1 VLEIQRNYELCR
13 ARWLLIGLFL
23 CGVPTTNHVLAQ
35 FTPHRITFVDK
46 GPETFVPGSPTYEST
61 LSTYHPKAV
70 ERRRSVGMDPI
81 LTVADQ
87 PLYAPYLEQLEQLDV
102 TAICEIRWRNC
113 IIVDVD
119 SLTASQLRTLPF
131 IASVTSTSVVAYPL
145 SISDC
150 TPPIYGTSEDM
161 HRLTNTFA
169 LHDAGVYGLAT
180 RVCLIDNGFRWESMS
195 SLSHADI
202 AGTYDVI
209 YNDTI
214 VSNEPGDPGNQ
225 DGHGSLVLS
234 TIGGWQ
240 QDSLIGIAPHA
251 SFLLVKSEDMR
262 YERRIEEDLYCA
274 AVEWAE
280 RNGADIISS
289 SLGYYFFDK
298 LEEPMQYAWLDGRT
312 TFASRAVNDAVAR
325 GVICITAAGNGGPQ
339 DSTLIV
345 PADAD
350 SVIAVGASLRRGLSW
365 PQTSVGPTADGRRKP
380 DLAVLGAN
388 VRVQG
393 TDGSFL
399 SASGTSMATPQVAG
413 LASLLR
419 QLYPELPTWVIRNA
433 LYNSCVV
440 TDPLDTAMGRGVP
453 DVTQAARLLG
463 DDFGP
468 GIGPPS
474 VIETAEGFQ
483 VLAGCFAT
491 PDLSVSLLLQG
502 SSTMI
507 TLGPLERAWY
517 ATTLPSSMLAA
528 DTLWARLISEKNGRQ
543 RFYPSDTT
551 WFPIVRNEPYVACGA
566 RLPGGIVSVAENWSA
581 PSQTQP
587 KAQLAPS
594 IVFNG
599 TASVN
604 ILGTGVPHT
613 ITVVHTS
620 TGSVATSPWSTNA
633 GSTRLDVSRL
643 TSGHYL
649 VVVQTMDGMAVLPMI
664 VH

>member
-1 VLEIQRNYELCR
+1 MEIQRNYELCG

-46 GPETFVPGSPTYEST
+46 GPKIFAPGTPTYQST
-61 LSTYHPKAV
+61 LSTYHPKAI
-70 ERRRSVGMDPI
+70 ERRRSVGMNPL
-81 LTVADQ
+81 LTKDDQ
-87 PLYAPYLEQLEQLDV
+87 PIYAPYLEQLEQLDV

-113 IIVDVD
+113 IIADVD

-131 IASVTSTSVVAYPL
+131 IASVTSTSLVAYPQ
-145 SISDC
+145 SINDC
-150 TPPIYGTSEDM
+150 SPPIYGTSEDI
-161 HRLTNTFA
+161 HRLANTFA

-180 RVCLIDNGFRWESMS
+180 RVCLIDNGFRWQGMS
-195 SLSHADI
+195 SLSHVDI
-202 AGTYDVI
+202 VGTYDAI
-209 YNDTI
+209 YNDSI
-214 VSNEPGDPGNQ
+214 VSNQPGDPGGQ

-234 TIGGWQ
+234 AIGGWQ

-251 SFLLVKSEDMR
+251 SFLLAKSEDMR

-274 AVEWAE
+274 AIEWAE
-280 RNGADIISS
+280 RNGADVISS
-289 SLGYYFFDK
+289 SLGYYTFDAR
-298 LEEPMQYAWLDGRT
+298 EEPMQYAWLDGHT
-312 TFASRAVNDAVAR
+312 TFASQAVNDAVAR
-325 GVICITAAGNGGPQ
+325 GVICITASGNGGPQ
-339 DSTLIV
+339 DSTLII

-350 SVIAVGASLRRGLSW
+350 SVITVGASLRRGLSW
-365 PQTSVGPTADGRRKP
+365 PQTSMGPTADGRHKP

-399 SASGTSMATPQVAG
+399 NASGTSMATPQVAG

-419 QLYPELPTWVIRNA
+419 QLYPELPQWVIRNA
-433 LYNSCVV
+433 LYNSCVL

-453 DVTQAARLLG
+453 DVTQAARMLG
-463 DDFGP
+463 DDHGA

-474 VIETAEGFQ
+474 VIATPLGLQ
-483 VLAGCFAT
+483 VVMACFAS
-491 PDLSVSLLLQG
+491 PDAAMFLTIKGIDNTNLCEY
-502 SSTMI
+502 
-507 TLGPLERAWY
+507 LGGMWY
-517 ATTLPSSMLAA
+517 AHTIPTVDITA
-528 DTLWARLISEKNGRQ
+528 DTLWAQLFSIKNTHQ
-543 RFYPSDTT
+543 RFYPSDST

-566 RLPGGIVSVAENWSA
+566 RLPSEIVSVAEKSVA
-581 PSQTQP
+581 PSHIKPT
-587 KAQLAPS
+587 ARLAPS

-599 TASVN
+599 TAALN
-604 ILGTGVPHT
+604 ILAAGVPHT

-620 TGSVATSPWSTNA
+620 TGSVASCPWSA
-633 GSTRLDVSRL
+633 SSGSTRLDVSHL

-649 VVVQTMDGMAVLPMI
+649 VVVQTKDDMTVLPMI